1 MSSVPK
7 PKGVQPRT
15 GKGVQPRTSSVM
27 RLATPE
33 MIAAM
38 KAPDPSGQLAFAPQ
52 PFHGTPPP
60 IAKAKTDPL
69 SMPRVG
75 SASAEPRPKG
85 PLVSMAVSEPSAPIA
100 KRKSLRMVK
109 DTPDYRPL
117 HREVPLEQLED
128 IKRVMGKRDDDTS
141 VAADYI
147 DAQKA
152 IEGKN
157 PYLTDTVLYTPQ
169 SRRSFHRFIQNNYQ
183 EVFHLK
189 PEVKGKVDE
198 NACAALEGK
207 AGEEVE
213 AFLYQKFIREYIRNA
228 GPYRGVLVYHGLG
241 SGKTCSAI
249 AAAEALYGTSNKK
262 IIVMTPFS
270 LRANFMSEIS
280 FCGFRHFNI
289 HNHWVREPLI
299 SEGGVSY
306 LYATSVLSLRPDYL
320 LRVLRRGD
328 EERKTIWIPDFT
340 QPPNYDS
347 EELSQQDRE
356 DIRAQLTEMID
367 SRIKFISYN
376 GITAAK
382 LKEYACMIDPVTGK
396 REFDDAIIVIDEIHN
411 LTRLMQDN
419 IVPYIQKRK
428 GRARRI
434 EVEPIVPGRWVPGLC
449 NKQLNYGRAYLF
461 YRLLTDARNS
471 KIIGLSGT
479 PIINFPEELGILANV
494 LAGYIECVE
503 FTLLSADKSVMDKC
517 REIAEAE
524 PRIDIVRFRAGDRKL
539 GVLLSVFT
547 EGYEKEIDP
556 EHPTQFIGVKFNA
569 EAQEGIRD
577 IFPRIKAKM
586 VAAQLPIGSETY
598 VSYPRLPIDDETF
611 RREFINPDGSSIANK
626 LVLQKRLTGLIS
638 YYKGSKEEYMP
649 RVVKDHVETCDMSE
663 HVLAAYSVARIR
675 EIRGE
680 MTKEKEKGDVFAAVE
695 VYAKMKNPS
704 SYRFRSRAIC
714 NFAFPKSI
722 ERPFPDSKKEE
733 EEAEEEVVDTD
744 IAVAEMEF
752 DAGVD
757 VDALQ
762 QVVEEEAMVVNPE
775 EVQVDAAEAEAEAV
789 AVAEA
794 QAHVAQVEAEVKK
807 GGARPRI
814 ASISAAEAVAASQ
827 SSAPPSAAPPSAPVS
842 DPVEEAAPASQP
854 SASASAEPVSS
865 AVAAVS
871 DAVAPTIASIKES
884 VSGAVESDAVAPTIA
899 SIKESV
905 SGAVES
911 VSGAVE
917 SAVKRI
923 RKKPTIASEDV
934 KPVVQVAEAAVVD
947 AEADAV
953 VAEALADA
961 VEVEESRSQRILSYK
976 ESVKRAMNKLD
987 RERMQFLQLDTMNP
1001 SARLH
1006 TYSPKLDRMIRHIN
1020 SSKGSNLVYS
1030 QFKTVEGLGVLGI
1043 ALKANG
1049 YVEIEISDSA
1059 NPTFSDKTEASFR
1072 KGPAA
1077 KEKRFITFTGEGSKE
1092 HRALVL
1098 NLFNG
1103 NLSKLPM
1110 NMRTV
1115 LEESGYNERF
1125 NQYGE
1130 ICWVIGITGAGA
1142 EGISLK
1148 CCRSVHIMEPYW
1160 NNVRLD
1166 QVKGRAIRICSHKDL
1181 PFSEREVEIYTYYTV
1196 FSEEQKRGDKIDVTI
1211 RDADKDRTT
1220 GRIMTSDENVYYV
1233 GLRKDKINHELLTIM
1248 KESAVDCNL
1257 NAADNDGVQCM
1268 NLYGKPDQYI
1278 FDPNLEVDTIITS
1291 IDFKEDDQKEVEVD
1305 KVMEKVAKEL
1315 GTSIRT
1321 SSKVVSVPVC
1331 TFQGKKYL
1339 LQPKKGAGGLA
1350 FHMYRDEDTDFRNVV
1365 GEVGVNPA
1373 TGTFIGA
1380 VPKIF

>member
-157 PYLTDTVLYTPQ
+157 PYLPDTVLYPPQ

-376 GITAAK
+376 GITAAE
-382 LKEYACMIDPVTGK
+382 LKRYACTIDPVTGK

-884 VSGAVESDAVAPTIA
+884 VSGAVES
-899 SIKESV
+899 
-905 SGAVES
+905 